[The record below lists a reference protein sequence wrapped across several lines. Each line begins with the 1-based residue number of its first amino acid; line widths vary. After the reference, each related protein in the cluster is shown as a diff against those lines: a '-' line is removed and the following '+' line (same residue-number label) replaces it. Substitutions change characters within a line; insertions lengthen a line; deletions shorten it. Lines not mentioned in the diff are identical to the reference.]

1 MRDNKT
7 IEILLNVIEKIYD
20 KNPEVPKLIDASI
33 MEICAEEIV
42 SPKRVFVLLFFVVT
56 FL

>member
-33 MEICAEEIV
+33 MEIGAEEIV